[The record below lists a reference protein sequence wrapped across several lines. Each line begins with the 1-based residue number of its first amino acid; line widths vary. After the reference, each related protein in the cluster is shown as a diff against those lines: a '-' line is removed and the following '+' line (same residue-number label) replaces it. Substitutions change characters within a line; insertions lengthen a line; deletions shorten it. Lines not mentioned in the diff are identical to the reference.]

1 MSNKISTGVQAKT
14 QFEYESMLIKVL
26 GHIDRDVHVCME
38 HNWGVKVKRRQ
49 NEDKRQ
55 NTFLPL
61 LRVVFITISFYI
73 TIISPLSPYFAYISL
88 ITTPTCPRH
97 PELQRGLLGRHLW
110 RAIGTRIP
118 PQMFLP
124 SLKFRQADNLRSPT
138 HQGWIPPFQLL
149 HLVPVLRAWTF
160 FRAER
165 VEELERRMMFCR
177 C

>member
-1 MSNKISTGVQAKT
+1 
-14 QFEYESMLIKVL
+14 MLIKVL

-61 LRVVFITISFYI
+61 RRVVFITISFYI

-118 PQMFLP
+118 PQSVETTKRAQDASNHRFGYV
-124 SLKFRQADNLRSPT
+124 SQNVPT
-138 HQGWIPPFQLL
+138 
-149 HLVPVLRAWTF
+149 VS
-160 FRAER
+160 
-165 VEELERRMMFCR
+165 
-177 C
+177 